1 MVNKQHKVSAVAIQ
15 QWSWHCIKNC
25 SSKKVTIA
33 SSRKS
38 RQGEFR
44 SMVSRRENSIGNS
57 LPKERLVKF
66 LKTGRRGNNS
76 SA

>member
-15 QWSWHCIKNC
+15 QWSGHFIKNC
-25 SSKKVTIA
+25 SSKIVTIA

-44 SMVSRRENSIGNS
+44 SMVSRRENSIGNP
-57 LPKERLVKF
+57 LPKVRLVKL